1 MPFATVCMFTA
12 LSGQIYVPPRREG
25 RGRRIEEEEEEEE
38 DPGLERGFLL
48 KSEQQLIIEPSS
60 L

>member
-1 MPFATVCMFTA
+1 M
-12 LSGQIYVPPRREG
+12 YVHRSLGSDLRSPRREG